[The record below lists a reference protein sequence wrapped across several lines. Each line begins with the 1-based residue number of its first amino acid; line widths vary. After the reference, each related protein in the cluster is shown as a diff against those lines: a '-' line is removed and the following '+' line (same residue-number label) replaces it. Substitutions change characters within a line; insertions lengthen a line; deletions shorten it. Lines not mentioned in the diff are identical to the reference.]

1 MITKDLLLITGCEIL
16 NIINANQYNLIKTIT
31 VPDSSYIC
39 VSCML
44 NKNTLLTGDSCD
56 NLKQWRI
63 DGDNLIL
70 ISSER
75 HAHKKAIWALI
86 KLEDGLILSGS
97 YDGEIRLWQYYL

>member
-1 MITKDLLLITGCEIL
+1 MIKKDLLLITGCGIL
-16 NIINANQYNLIKTIT
+16 NIINVNQYKLIKTIK

-39 VSCML
+39 ISCML
-44 NKNTLLTGDSCD
+44 NKNTLLTGDSYCK
-56 NLKQWRI
+56 LKQWRI

-75 HAHKKAIWALI
+75 NAHKDSIWALI